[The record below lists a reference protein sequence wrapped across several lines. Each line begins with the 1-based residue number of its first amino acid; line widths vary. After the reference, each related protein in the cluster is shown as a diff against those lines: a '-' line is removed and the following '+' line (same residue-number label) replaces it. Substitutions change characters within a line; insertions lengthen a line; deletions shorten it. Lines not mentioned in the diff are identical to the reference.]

1 MTAADVDHLLRQA
14 YEGEVLGEA
23 FFGRLGGLTDDDDHK
38 AKLDVLR
45 RLEAST
51 RELLRPYIER
61 RGIGVDD
68 DAAARS
74 GEQFA
79 DGVATLSWHDL
90 MASLPEGTKQ
100 YADLYERM
108 RVPLGN
114 DELVDQLLAHEAA
127 LCDFTRRELGGDGDR
142 SVEPILALPHVQ

>member
-1 MTAADVDHLLRQA
+1 MKADVDHMLRQA

-23 FFGRLGGLTDDDDHK
+23 FFGRLAELTDDTGRR

-45 RLEAST
+45 RLERCT
-51 RELLRPYIER
+51 KELLRPAIDKHL
-61 RGIGVDD
+61 IAVDD
-68 DAAARS
+68 EVQRRT
-74 GEQFA
+74 GVEFA
-79 DGVATLSWHDL
+79 DGAAALSWHDL
-90 MASLPEGTKQ
+90 MVSLPEGTKE

-108 RVPLGN
+108 RVPLGD

-127 LCDFTRRELGGDGDR
+127 LAEFSRRELESDDR

>member
-1 MTAADVDHLLRQA
+1 VTTADVDELLRQA

-23 FFGRLGGLTDDDDHK
+23 FFGRLGDLTDDAGHR

-51 RELLRPYIER
+51 KELLRPAVER
-61 RGIGVDD
+61 RGIAVDD
-68 DAAARS
+68 EGSARS

-79 DGVATLSWHDL
+79 DGAAALSWHDL
-90 MASLPEGTKQ
+90 LVTLPEGTKQ
-100 YADLYERM
+100 YAELYERM
-108 RVPLGN
+108 RVPLG
-114 DELVDQLLAHEAA
+114 DDVLVDQLLAHEAA
-127 LCDFTRRELGGDGDR
+127 LAEFSRREVDGDEQ

>member
-1 MTAADVDHLLRQA
+1 MATDVDDLLRQA

-23 FFGRLGGLTDDDDHK
+23 FFGRLQELNDDADQK

-51 RELLRPYIER
+51 KELLQPVVER
-61 RGIGVDD
+61 RAVAVDNE
-68 DAAARS
+68 APARS
-74 GEQFA
+74 GAQFA
-79 DGVATLSWHDL
+79 DGAATLSWHDL
-90 MASLPEGTKQ
+90 MVSLPEGTAQ

-108 RVPLGN
+108 RVPLGD

-127 LCDFTRRELGGDGDR
+127 LAEFSRREADGVEG
-142 SVEPILALPHVQ
+142 SVEPILALPHVH

>member
-23 FFGRLGGLTDDDDHK
+23 FFGRLGELTDDDDHK

-51 RELLRPYIER
+51 RELLRPFIER

-90 MASLPEGTKQ
+90 MVSLPEGTKQ

-127 LCDFTRRELGGDGDR
+127 LAEFSRREVNGDDG
-142 SVEPILALPHVQ
+142 SVAPILALPHVQ